1 VTHWKDYSDEG
12 EEEDRE
18 EDREE
23 IRQEEKEVASGRV
36 HPLSSATMTAASRA
50 MWVIMLLSSATA
62 AHAVSITNRDERDYK
77 VTVIEGEAKA
87 DHVLKP
93 LQTLTDICLKG
104 CTIRLNDSADDD
116 YRLTASDVVAIE
128 DGTVYYEG
136 PDASAGP
143 PPPPAPAKKPGNR
156 G

>member
-1 VTHWKDYSDEG
+1 MM
-12 EEEDRE
+12 
-18 EDREE
+18 
-23 IRQEEKEVASGRV
+23 
-36 HPLSSATMTAASRA
+36 PATRA
-50 MWVIMLLSSATA
+50 ICVVLLLSSVTA
-62 AHAVSITNRDERDYK
+62 AHAVSITNRDERDYT

-93 LQTLTDICLKG
+93 SQTLTDICLKG
-104 CTIRLNDSADDD
+104 CTIRIDDDADDE

-128 DGTVYYEG
+128 DGTVYYDG

-143 PPPPAPAKKPGNR
+143 PVPSAPVKRPGNR